1 MLSHLL
7 LRAAQNKKLENLVSG
22 HPLTRG
28 LVSRYV
34 AGVTCEEAIRVA
46 RQMKS
51 EGIDVSLDLLGEQV
65 EDLAESS
72 AATDQYI
79 ETVHAIAEQSPGASV
94 SVKLSQLGIAVDPQA
109 CAKNLN
115 RLLEAAEEVG
125 VVVEVDMEHS
135 SVGRPTLAA
144 FREALPRHP
153 HTRVAIQAA
162 MRRTPEDLESFTD
175 IKPRLRLVKGAYDEP
190 LSRALRDR
198 KEITAQY
205 QHLTD
210 WALAHCPDPA
220 FGTHDDA
227 CIEHAKK
234 AAAAAG
240 VAKSDFEFQMLYG
253 VRRDVQRQLVREGYR
268 VRLYV
273 PFGTQW
279 YPYLMRRMA
288 ERPANLLLFLR
299 SVVGR

>member
-1 MLSHLL
+1 MSHLL
-7 LRAAQNKKLENLVSG
+7 LRAAQNKKLESLVSG

-28 LVSRYV
+28 LVSRFV
-34 AGVTCEEAIRVA
+34 AGVTCDEAIRVA
-46 RQMKS
+46 KQMQR

-65 EDLAESS
+65 EDLAES
-72 AATDQYI
+72 ARATDQYI
-79 ETVHAIAEQSPGASV
+79 ATVHAIAEQAPGTTV
-94 SVKLSQLGIAVDPQA
+94 SVKLSQLGIAVDPET
-109 CAKNLN
+109 CAKNLDH
-115 RLLEAAEEVG
+115 LLEAAEEVG
-125 VVVEVDMEHS
+125 VLVEVDMEHS
-135 SVGRPTLAA
+135 SVGRLTLET

-162 MRRTPEDLESFTD
+162 LRRTPEDLDSFTD
-175 IKPRLRLVKGAYDEP
+175 IKPRPRLVKGAYDEP
-190 LSRALRDR
+190 LTRALRDR
-198 KEITAQY
+198 KEVTAQY

-210 WALAHCPDPA
+210 WVLAHCPDPA

-240 VAKSDFEFQMLYG
+240 VGKEDFEFQMLYG

-268 VRLYV
+268 VRVYV

-288 ERPANLLLFLR
+288 ERPANLLFFLR